1 MGGGYMMTPMQILIV
16 EDERVVGF
24 DLRRRLSRIGHAVV
38 GIAASG
44 EEAIDH
50 VQRLQPDLVLMD
62 VRLRGPMDGIE
73 AAQHIWAQF
82 QIPVIFM
89 SGYTSV
95 ETLEHIWRTMP
106 AGYLSKPFFE
116 DQLRLALER
125 VLETRQRRL
134 NPPERHHP

>member
-1 MGGGYMMTPMQILIV
+1 M
-16 EDERVVGF
+16 
-24 DLRRRLSRIGHAVV
+24 

-50 VQRLQPDLVLMD
+50 AQRLQPDLVLMD

-73 AAQHIWAQF
+73 AAQQIWAQF
-82 QIPVIFM
+82 EIPVIFM
-89 SGYTSV
+89 SGYTSI
-95 ETLEHIWRTMP
+95 ETLEHIWRTVP